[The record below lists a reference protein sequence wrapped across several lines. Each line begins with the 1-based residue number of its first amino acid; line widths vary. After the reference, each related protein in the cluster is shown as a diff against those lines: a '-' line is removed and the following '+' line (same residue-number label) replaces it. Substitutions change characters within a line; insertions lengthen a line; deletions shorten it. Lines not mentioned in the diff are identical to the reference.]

1 MKLIIFVREE
11 IKSNLSLQNG
21 KEELFIKNYGE
32 NFLCIKK

>member
-21 KEELFIKNYGE
+21 KEELFIKK
-32 NFLCIKK
+32 L